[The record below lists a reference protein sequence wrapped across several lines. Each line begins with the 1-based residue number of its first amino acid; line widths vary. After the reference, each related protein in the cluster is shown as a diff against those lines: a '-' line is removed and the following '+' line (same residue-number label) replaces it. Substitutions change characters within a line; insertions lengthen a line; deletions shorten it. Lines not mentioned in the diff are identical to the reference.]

1 MKKSN
6 LRKLIRK
13 IISEQ
18 APAYSQPKLIRKS
31 TSIAGTAVGPIGNV
45 RALTPTHTTIRP
57 TSFPPYIYPDV
68 GVKPEEEFDFPYE
81 PDGVIGKT
89 GIADLSSAAA
99 ATIQNL
105 REQAA
110 GCDAGHSLIVS
121 KECSNPSAFTE
132 YCLCCQIEN
141 QPVDPSMVG
150 DFYEES
156 QFGTPVIRE
165 ILGVYGAVANDEYD
179 VGEFKSNCG
188 TTTGDPCDTST
199 SSPCAIQW
207 FQNPNKPWA
216 ENWITARDCSNYTW
230 PSINLEQQ
238 ANDIMA
244 TAPNPIAGPYANATE
259 IWLAGKDSDLT
270 TDDGTAIPGNQVS
283 MWQSN
288 HRARFI
294 AKTAKA
300 LYSQCQ
306 KQACNC

>member
-1 MKKSN
+1 MEKSN

-18 APAYSQPKLIRKS
+18 APASRQPKLIRNTPT
-31 TSIAGTAVGPIGNV
+31 TSISQSDNG

-57 TSFPPYIYPDV
+57 TSFPPYISPDV
-68 GVKPEEEFDFPYE
+68 GVEEPEEEFDFPYE
-81 PDGVIGKT
+81 PDGVIGKP

-156 QFGTPVIRE
+156 QFGAPVIRE

-188 TTTGDPCDTST
+188 TGNTSDPCDTSPT
-199 SSPCAIQW
+199 SACATQW
-207 FQNPNKPWA
+207 FGNNASNFTNYMASKNDCDKLGNVGFQLA
-216 ENWITARDCSNYTW
+216 SDITALWQNRPNQNVTLSG
-230 PSINLEQQ
+230 INNFNDIKVL
-238 ANDIMA
+238 AND
-244 TAPNPIAGPYANATE
+244 AGFTQPQKGQWKRKTSKFWWANC
-259 IWLAGKDSDLT
+259 
-270 TDDGTAIPGNQVS
+270 VS
-283 MWQSN
+283 
-288 HRARFI
+288 
-294 AKTAKA
+294 
-300 LYSQCQ
+300 
-306 KQACNC
+306 QACNC